1 MTKKPEA
8 IVFFDLDGTL
18 FDSNIEVLPSSYT
31 AIEKLKQNNII
42 PMIATGRTP
51 MEAAKLMKD
60 TGINSIIAMNGQVV
74 IYEKEVIFTN
84 NIDKNVITRL
94 YEFSREKMNIP
105 LSFYNYNKMRV
116 SEINQATEQFYRS
129 LKLQIP
135 PVDDQIY
142 LKEPLQ
148 MLLLLCEQGESAYR
162 EVFPELTFIRNTH
175 YCVDVFNHG
184 GSKGNGIN
192 ELIKTKGFDNVPTY
206 AFGDGMNDLEMFL
219 TVDHP
224 IAMANAVDDLK
235 DKAEYITDNN
245 DNDGIVKALQK
256 FGLI

>member
-1 MTKKPEA
+1 MTKKPDA

-18 FDSNIEVLPSSYT
+18 FDSNIEVLPSSYA
-31 AIEKLKQNNII
+31 AIERLKQNNII

-116 SEINQATEQFYRS
+116 SEINQATEQFYHS

-135 PVDDQIY
+135 PVDDQFY
-142 LKEPLQ
+142 
-148 MLLLLCEQGESAYR
+148 
-162 EVFPELTFIRNTH
+162 
-175 YCVDVFNHG
+175 
-184 GSKGNGIN
+184 
-192 ELIKTKGFDNVPTY
+192 
-206 AFGDGMNDLEMFL
+206 
-219 TVDHP
+219 
-224 IAMANAVDDLK
+224 
-235 DKAEYITDNN
+235 
-245 DNDGIVKALQK
+245 
-256 FGLI
+256 